1 MKLAAPHG
9 NRLELRLNWLADDG
23 VAASRLAARVS
34 APHRLGDVAL
44 RTVGLVEEA
53 ATYQALSRLAPVWE
67 CDFEFVSA
75 TYFSRSGR
83 HYLLPDPELILRG
96 IVARW
101 NFHNPPGTP
110 LAVADATVRG
120 LAGRIVVK
128 RHSIHT
134 VRTQGHARGQ
144 GTGFVGDVRLGLRN
158 ADRRNPDGESAAR
171 LFASVCAFAP
181 FCGVGAQTTHCFGAV
196 VTRPVDG

>member
-1 MKLAAPHG
+1 MERCREALASDWSSP
-9 NRLELRLNWLADDG
+9 LRG
-23 VAASRLAARVS
+23 EQRR
-34 APHRLGDVAL
+34 
-44 RTVGLVEEA
+44 
-53 ATYQALSRLAPVWE
+53 
-67 CDFEFVSA
+67 VSA